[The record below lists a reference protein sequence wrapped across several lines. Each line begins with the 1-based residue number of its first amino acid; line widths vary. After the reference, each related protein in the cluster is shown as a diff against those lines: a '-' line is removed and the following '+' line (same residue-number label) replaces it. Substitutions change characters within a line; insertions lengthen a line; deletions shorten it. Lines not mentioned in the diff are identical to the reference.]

1 MNDWIQ
7 KILEYIQE
15 KLQLILQLFLDIWN
29 SFSDA
34 FKSFSDFLLFLK
46 AAFLKVVTKFSEQP
60 ELMLKYG
67 LSFLLC
73 IVVAG
78 FVVFIIF
85 FVLKSI
91 LKFIFSLRRK
101 KQDDKD
107 FYNSKEYRDSLP
119 FIQEYIKHVEEKK
132 RNRFWRRW
140 WRRFRG
146 R

>member
-7 KILEYIQE
+7 KILEYIKE
-15 KLQLILQLFLDIWN
+15 KLQSILQLFLDILN
-29 SFSDA
+29 SLSDA
-34 FKSFSDFLLFLK
+34 FTSFSELLSFLE
-46 AAFLKVVTKFSEQP
+46 AAFLKVIKKFSERP
-60 ELMLKYG
+60 EFILKYG

-73 IVVAG
+73 ILVVC

-91 LKFIFSLRRK
+91 FKFIFSLSRK

-107 FYNSKEYRDSLP
+107 FYNSQEYRDSLP

-140 WRRFRG
+140 WRRFWG

>member
-15 KLQLILQLFLDIWN
+15 KLQSLLHLFLDIWN
-29 SFSDA
+29 SLSDA
-34 FKSFSDFLLFLK
+34 FKSFSEFLSFLK
-46 AAFLKVVTKFSEQP
+46 VAFLKVVTKFSERP

-73 IVVAG
+73 LVVAG

-91 LKFIFSLRRK
+91 LKFIFSLHRK